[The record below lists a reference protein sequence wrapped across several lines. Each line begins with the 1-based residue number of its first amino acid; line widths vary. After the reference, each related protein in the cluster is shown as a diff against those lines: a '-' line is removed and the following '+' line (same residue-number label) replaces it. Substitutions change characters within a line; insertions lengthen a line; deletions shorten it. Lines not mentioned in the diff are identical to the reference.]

1 VAGVTPRVHRLARI
15 GVGLAVVAATVVAVG
30 AGPFLRGLE
39 AVSPA
44 AILLAALLT
53 ATATVAAAWRWRAIA
68 GGLGLRLGWGA
79 AIAAYYRSQF
89 LNAVLPGGVVGDVHR
104 AYDHGRRTG
113 EPGLGARAVVAERV
127 AGQVVQLVLVVV
139 ALTALGLTAPLG
151 AAAWAAAAVGAVIL
165 VALVIV
171 AFTAR
176 GRRMLRREGT
186 LLRGVFA
193 DPRRTVSVVI
203 SSVVVIACHTTTFVV
218 ATLASGVH
226 APLGD
231 LVALA
236 LVALTAASLPIN
248 VGGWGPREA
257 AAGSAFALVGL
268 SAGAGV
274 AASTAF
280 GVLALVAALPGALVL
295 VVERVALVRSRRV
308 IPVPSTVETPA

>member
-1 VAGVTPRVHRLARI
+1 MSPRVRRVARI
-15 GVGLAVVAATVVAVG
+15 GVGVAIVAATALAVG

-39 AVSPA
+39 AVSPE
-44 AILLAALLT
+44 AILIAALLT
-53 ATATVAAAWRWRAIA
+53 GTATAAAAWRWRTIA
-68 GGLGLRLGWGA
+68 GGFGLRLGWGA
-79 AIAAYYRSQF
+79 AISAYYRSQF

-113 EPGLGARAVVAERV
+113 EPGLGARSVVAERV

-139 ALTALGLTAPLG
+139 ALTALGLTAPLRG
-151 AAAWAAAAVGAVIL
+151 AAWAAMAVGGVIL
-165 VALVIV
+165 VALGIV
-171 AFTAR
+171 AATGR
-176 GRRMLRREGT
+176 GRRMLRREGA

-193 DPRRTVSVVI
+193 DPRRTASVVV

-226 APLGD
+226 APLSD

-236 LVALTAASLPIN
+236 LVALTAASLPLN

-257 AAGSAFALVGL
+257 AAGSAFAVVGL

-280 GVLALVAALPGALVL
+280 GVLALVAVLPGALVL
-295 VVERVALVRSRRV
+295 IVERATRPR
-308 IPVPSTVETPA
+308 IVPMEVPA